1 MLPISSMIAR
11 AIKRYGAEDH
21 RVLMLKLMYISL
33 SKDGKYTYKD
43 IVDYYYKEI
52 LKKTVDKK

>member
-11 AIKRYGAEDH
+11 AIRKYGMDDH

-33 SKDGKYTYKD
+33 RNDGKYTYED

>member
-1 MLPISSMIAR
+1 MPPISSMITK
-11 AIKRYGAEDH
+11 AIKKYGENDH

-33 SKDGKYTYKD
+33 NNDGKYTYKD

-52 LKKTVDKK
+52 LKKNY

>member
-1 MLPISSMIAR
+1 MPPISSMIAK
-11 AIKRYGAEDH
+11 AIKKYGENDH

-33 SKDGKYTYKD
+33 NNDGKYTYKD